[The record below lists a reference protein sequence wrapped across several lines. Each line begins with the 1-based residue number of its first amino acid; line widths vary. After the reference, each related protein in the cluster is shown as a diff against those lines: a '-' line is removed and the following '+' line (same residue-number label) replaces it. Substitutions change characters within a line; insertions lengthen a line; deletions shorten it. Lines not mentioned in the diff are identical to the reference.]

1 MTPGARLRDDG
12 FPYMFSLDLSPP
24 RPPSSKSFFL
34 ILSLIFFRDI
44 SFLPLILNFD
54 HKKGPK
60 NLSQCFP
67 YVKVLTLGI
76 G

>member
-12 FPYMFSLDLSPP
+12 FRYMFSLDLSPP
-24 RPPSSKSFFL
+24 LMFFFL

-44 SFLPLILNFD
+44 SFLSLTLNFD

-60 NLSQCFP
+60 NLTQCFP

-76 G
+76 